1 VFRPDSNPRLVV
13 SVFNSWSHKVADF
26 TILPQ
31 AGVWQNLA
39 SKAPWL
45 FLHLPRWIYKRLTKP
60 AAQEGISQ
68 NSTFERDAEKDP
80 DGLGLE
86 KVTTNDRYAAGTR
99 APDIPGLV
107 KQHDEDILASRSRPD
122 AAALARQLAL
132 AIRRA
137 AKDTG
142 LLKPRQ
148 YTYEE
153 WVEFTRLIRFSAV
166 GGPAEALRD
175 EDDEGLIEWDWL
187 AENSPMMAQ
196 QTESEF
202 VLERLCESL
211 VRYLRRNPPQ
221 AAFAGTVR
229 EKGEEA
235 LRLNSDSWHE
245 ETSGSTAEGN
255 SRQGSVVNLA
265 LNADVDR
272 IGALHV
278 LEEEDHE
285 HHH

>member
-1 VFRPDSNPRLVV
+1 
-13 SVFNSWSHKVADF
+13 
-26 TILPQ
+26 LPQ
-31 AGVWQNLA
+31 AGVWQNLV

-45 FLHLPRWIYKRLTKP
+45 FLHLPRWIYKKLTKP
-60 AAQEGISQ
+60 TTLEGIKQS
-68 NSTFERDAEKDP
+68 STFERDLEKDS
-80 DGLGLE
+80 DRLGLE
-86 KVTTNDRYAAGTR
+86 RVNTNDRYAAGMR
-99 APDIPGLV
+99 VPDIPGLV
-107 KQHDEDILASRSRPD
+107 KQHEEDVVASKSKPD

-137 AKDTG
+137 AKDTS
-142 LLKPRQ
+142 LLKPRE

-175 EDDEGLIEWDWL
+175 EEDEGLIEWDWL

-229 EKGEEA
+229 EKGEES
-235 LRLNSDSWHE
+235 LRLNGAGWQE
-245 ETSGSTAEGN
+245 ETSGSNVEGI
-255 SRQGSVVNLA
+255 SRQGSAVNLA
-265 LNADVDR
+265 LNSDIDR